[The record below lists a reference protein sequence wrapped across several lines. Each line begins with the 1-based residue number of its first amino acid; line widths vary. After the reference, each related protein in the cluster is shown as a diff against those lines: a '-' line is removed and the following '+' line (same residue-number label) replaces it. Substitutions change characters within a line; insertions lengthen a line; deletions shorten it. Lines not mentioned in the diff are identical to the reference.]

1 MNEYKIVHRE
11 SLVGYFYVTAE
22 NEKDALD
29 VFHYQVSEGQID
41 FSDLEMIDS
50 SDEAEVMQDVKM
62 GL

>member
-29 VFHYQVSEGQID
+29 VFHYQVSEGRID
-41 FSDLEMIDS
+41 FSDL
-50 SDEAEVMQDVKM
+50 
-62 GL
+62 